1 MVDLLM
7 DSDQILMIG
16 EIIKRTQDGVNEDL
30 KQLVSNQLNDV
41 VNGVEGTLKGVV
53 NIAMARLDTE
63 KQDIA
68 TQLSNQLDI
77 ASAGIKQDID
87 QAQTALSE
95 TTQTVHNQVG
105 ELVGQMEDSV
115 IDAGIRIKQPA
126 DHILDRLAW
135 NAIGVGAG
143 LMLLLGLIITL
154 ATFIGAK
161 GWPSG
166 VGGVIAAILLLIFIL
181 LAAALAFL
189 PAAKELLLKFVD
201 KDTQAPIIPPSPEI
215 FNVDPNPVIVHRT
228 NEINICGVHLNPA
241 GVRPSVTIDGMNAVI
256 RGAGDYKITVAA
268 PEFPSEGLEQPRTV
282 QLTLTYPDNTTVGFP
297 VRLQRPVGEPDYKP
311 AELVFHN
318 PTFDPV
324 EPQMTKDICHAS
336 LTITNQGGTTSKP
349 FQLTWKPTPGDMQ
362 VTATVPPIPADSQ
375 PHTFIFPS
383 GYVYPESG
391 DFVTEI
397 SSNSTEMGNNR
408 PFVRCPIHVRELG
421 PQASPLLQMATVIF
435 RTWDDGKNP
444 DTTLTV
450 KILPPLQPP
459 EDPIVWEQTKYI
471 TMGMSADGEEYC
483 AGLTTE
489 MDLNSPSKVTKAQLT
504 NYLVM
509 FTFAVPHGFD
519 KHDTWRFEWSLRLV
533 FSDKPEPITI
543 DFESEELTE
552 NKEVLFRVIPPIY
565 P

>member
-7 DSDQILMIG
+7 DSDQILIIG

-41 VNGVEGTLKGVV
+41 VSGVEGTLKGVV

-68 TQLSNQLDI
+68 TQLSNQVDL

-87 QAQTALSE
+87 QAQAALSE

-143 LMLLLGLIITL
+143 LLLLLGLIITL

-166 VGGVIAAILLLIFIL
+166 VGGIIAAILLLIFIL

-215 FNVDPNPVIVHRT
+215 FNVNPNPVIVHRT
-228 NEINICGVHLNPA
+228 NEINICGVHLNPD
-241 GVRPSVTIDGMNAVI
+241 GVRPSVTIDGLNAVI
-256 RGAGDYKITVAA
+256 RGAGDYLITVAA

-282 QLTLTYPDNTTVGFP
+282 QLTLTYPDNTTVGYP
-297 VRLQRPVGEPDYKP
+297 VRLERPTPAPDYKP

-318 PTFDPV
+318 PTFDPA

-336 LTITNQGGTTSKP
+336 LSITNQGETTSKP
-349 FQLTWKPTPGDMQ
+349 FQLIWRPTPGDMQ
-362 VTATVPPIPADSQ
+362 ITATVPPISADAQ
-375 PHTFIFPS
+375 PHIFIFPT
-383 GYVYPESG
+383 GYTYPIAG
-391 DFVTEI
+391 DFSTEI
-397 SSNSTEMGNNR
+397 SSNSLEMGNNR
-408 PFVRCPIHVRELG
+408 PFVRCPIHVQGLD
-421 PQASPLLQMATVIF
+421 PVDSPLLQMATMIF

-444 DTTLTV
+444 DTDLTV
-450 KILPPLQPP
+450 RILPPYQPG
-459 EDPIVWEQTKYI
+459 EDPLTWMKSYVAIGKS
-471 TMGMSADGEEYC
+471 GGGEEYC

-489 MDLNSPSKVTKAQLT
+489 MDLSVPSQVTKAQLT
-504 NYLVM
+504 NYLVV
-509 FTFAVPHGFD
+509 FNFDVPHGFD
-519 KHDTWRFEWSLRLV
+519 KHDTWRFDWSLRLI

-543 DFESEELTE
+543 DFGSEELTE
-552 NKEVLFRVIPPIY
+552 NRETLERVIPPICQ
-565 P
+565 